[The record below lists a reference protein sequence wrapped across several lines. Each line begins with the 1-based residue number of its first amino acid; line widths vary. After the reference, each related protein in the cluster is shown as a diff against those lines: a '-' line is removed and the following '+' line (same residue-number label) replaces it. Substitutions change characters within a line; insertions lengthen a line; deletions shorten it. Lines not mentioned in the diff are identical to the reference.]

1 MDAEGQRRTLSGH
14 LKDQSVPVMMGG
26 RGGKRLGPNQ
36 GAATPIEGTGG
47 VTSAL
52 SPVPSRTLLSPL
64 IFASPQS
71 W

>member
-1 MDAEGQRRTLSGH
+1 MDAERQQRTLSGH
-14 LKDQSVPVMMGG
+14 LKDQSVPVMMAGKG
-26 RGGKRLGPNQ
+26 REKAGSNQ

-47 VTSAL
+47 VTSVL
-52 SPVPSRTLLSPL
+52 SPAPSWTLFSPL